1 MFQLLKIDIS
11 QMTFS
16 ITLLYYY
23 YFLSF
28 VSTGSIGKI
37 WCLISSQ
44 IITGNQLLKIDVS
57 VLLSYYSS
65 GDNLQNNKGCPN
77 SSQTI
82 SLKQIQEEQT
92 SHLTRKKRHVYFYVC
107 IFLEINC
114 LGNWIPANVK
124 YLRFICWWKRNTKLL
139 SMDKK

>member
-1 MFQLLKIDIS
+1 MFSWLNIILIQNRQTKPEKKKQQNFSHMFQLLKIDIS

-16 ITLLYYY
+16 T
-23 YFLSF
+23 
-28 VSTGSIGKI
+28 
-37 WCLISSQ
+37 
-44 IITGNQLLKIDVS
+44 

-65 GDNLQNNKGCPN
+65 GDNLQNNIGCPD

-92 SHLTRKKRHVYFYVC
+92 SHPTRKKRHVYFYVC

-114 LGNWIPANVK
+114 LRNWIPVNVK
-124 YLRFICWWKRNTKLL
+124 YLRFICWWKGNTKLL